1 MKGGLFSRGGCNSR
15 AMRFDPPILSFV
27 PPTTEAERPI
37 RFTFEQGAFAGR
49 TFAGTLFICPN
60 PCCHCQTLR
69 FTCRPDAAPNGPA
82 AATSAAPPP
91 PLRFSLK
98 ALDRAVDT
106 EVETPAEA
114 LALAH
119 AVVAD
124 LQLLDWQ
131 HWTGVFLATK
141 RSQMKTIDLDTVTA
155 WLPPEVLSGQATMV
169 GYAEV
174 FPWAEELRLPLAGDT
189 WIADDQ
195 YCIDADCGCQTTI
208 LSFIRLPR
216 VLTRPTRTLRF
227 DAVLRHD
234 YLRDRSTVEERRFRS
249 PEATEL
255 MAALRMAHPDCNAF
269 FQERHRQLRYLA
281 RRLIPSGVRNVRR
294 APRLQTSEVL
304 PEPSPPPPPPPVRAA
319 IKPGRNDPCPC
330 GSGRKYKKCC
340 GH

>member
-1 MKGGLFSRGGCNSR
+1 
-15 AMRFDPPILSFV
+15 MRFDPPILSFA
-27 PPTTEAERPI
+27 PPNEAEGPI
-37 RFTFEQGAFAGR
+37 RFTFEQGAFAGHS
-49 TFAGTLFICPN
+49 FAGTLYICPN
-60 PCCHCQTLR
+60 PCCRCRTLR
-69 FTCRPDAAPNGPA
+69 FTCRPDPDPSRPAVAAS
-82 AATSAAPPP
+82 ATPPS
-91 PLRFSLK
+91 PLRFQLNVF
-98 ALDRAVDT
+98 DRAVDI
-106 EVETPAEA
+106 EEETPAEA

-131 HWTGVFLATK
+131 HWTEVFLAMK

-155 WLPPEVLSGQATMV
+155 WLPPEVLSGQASMV

-174 FPWAEELRLPLAGDT
+174 FPWVEEFRLPLAGDT

-195 YCIDADCGCQTTI
+195 YCVDAECGCQTTI

-216 VLTRPTRTLRF
+216 VLTRRKRTLRF

-234 YLRDRSTVEERRFRS
+234 YIRDQTTVEERRFLS

-255 MAALRMAHPDCNAF
+255 MTALRTAHPDCNAF

-281 RRLIPSGVRNVRR
+281 RRLTPAGVRNVRR
-294 APRLQTSEVL
+294 VPRLQTNEVV
-304 PEPSPPPPPPPVRAA
+304 PEPSPPPPPPPAKAPV
-319 IKPGRNDPCPC
+319 KPGRNDPCPC

-340 GH
+340 GR

>member
-1 MKGGLFSRGGCNSR
+1 
-15 AMRFDPPILSFV
+15 MRFEPPILSFV
-27 PPTTEAERPI
+27 PLGTEDERPI
-37 RFTFEQGAFAGR
+37 RFTFEQGAFAGHS
-49 TFAGTLFICPN
+49 FAGTLFICPN

-69 FTCRPDAAPNGPA
+69 FTCRPDADPNGPT
-82 AATSAAPPP
+82 AATSAAPSH

-124 LQLLDWQ
+124 LQPVDWQ
-131 HWTGVFLATK
+131 QWTEVFLATK
-141 RSQMKTIDLDTVTA
+141 RSQMKTLDLDTVTA
-155 WLPPEVLSGQATMV
+155 WLPPEVERGLASMV
-169 GYAEV
+169 GYVEV

-189 WIADDQ
+189 WIVDDQ
-195 YCIDADCGCQTTI
+195 YCVDSDCGCQTTI
-208 LSFIRLPR
+208 LSFSRLPR
-216 VLTRPTRTLRF
+216 VFTRTKRTLRF

-234 YLRDRSTVEERRFRS
+234 YIRDRSTVEERRFRS
-249 PEATEL
+249 PEAKEL
-255 MAALRMAHPDCNAF
+255 MAALRTALPDCNAL
-269 FQERHRQLRYLA
+269 FQERHRQLRRLA
-281 RRLIPSGVRNVRR
+281 GRLIPTGVRNARR

-304 PEPSPPPPPPPVRAA
+304 PEPLPPPPLPPAKAP

-340 GH
+340 GR